1 MMSLARQCL
10 AVVASSAVM
19 TLFMTGGFPL
29 GAQESSAAKSQTT
42 KAKQAKQANASTSTD
57 DGSTAKSTGKTAP
70 PDVMHRVPQGY
81 SKLGLTD
88 QQREKIYKIQADY
101 YPKIQDLE
109 KKVQDLRDR
118 REKAF
123 EAVLTAP
130 QKRMLADAE
139 QQRKAEAKKAAAVK
153 AAAKEKAGN

>member
-1 MMSLARQCL
+1 
-10 AVVASSAVM
+10 
-19 TLFMTGGFPL
+19 
-29 GAQESSAAKSQTT
+29 
-42 KAKQAKQANASTSTD
+42 
-57 DGSTAKSTGKTAP
+57 
-70 PDVMHRVPQGY
+70 MHRVPQGY